1 MAEITV
7 ALPQPPISEVP
18 GRKMEHFRE
27 ELVGVSVH
35 LKGGEQNFSFALMID
50 PNDPKGER
58 IINLPDSRPD
68 KNILNADQWQ
78 RVGILQQENEG
89 KGDFLVVTIGE
100 IQRRVSKA
108 ELKRQSSKVWLNQ
121 TKGFEVLDFDPKT
134 HEVIIH
140 QINRLAPPVVPLVER
155 KPGWRR
161 KLIPFIPLIIGSG
174 TAVIQRDSLPTP
186 VIQQEPV
193 APSEPQ
199 LTKED
204 VTLTPPV
211 IEGTTP
217 EITTQ
222 ELDESLRC
230 PATKEFVIKAG
241 GSLTRALVEVNGLGR
256 YLTDEA
262 KLNKDLLYKDLL
274 CLIAQPENLQGLEK
288 SDSKVADL
296 LRDLNSQDSRN
307 LIGSLTADMLSE
319 ALAKLNTN
327 DPARVNL
334 HDQLVIVQHGQTIQ
348 VPQFSHPGE

>member
-140 QINRLAPPVVPLVER
+140 QINRLAPPVARVVETKKSGWGKRIIDIVPPIAIGLSPAPILEDPAVR
-155 KPGWRR
+155 P
-161 KLIPFIPLIIGSG
+161 PIIEEQPAG
-174 TAVIQRDSLPTP
+174 L
-186 VIQQEPV
+186 
-193 APSEPQ
+193 PSEEAFTERVFP
-199 LTKED
+199 LPETE
-204 VTLTPPV
+204 TP
-211 IEGTTP
+211 
-217 EITTQ
+217 

-230 PATKEFVIKAG
+230 LATKEFVIKAG

-319 ALAKLNTN
+319 ALAKLNPN